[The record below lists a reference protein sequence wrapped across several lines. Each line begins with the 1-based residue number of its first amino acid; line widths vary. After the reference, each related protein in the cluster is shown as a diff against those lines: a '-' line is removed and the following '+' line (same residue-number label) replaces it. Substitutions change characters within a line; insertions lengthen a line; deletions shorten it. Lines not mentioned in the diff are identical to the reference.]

1 MKTVF
6 SGATRQL
13 HHEKFE
19 GNSVIMKHQLMHIPV
34 PEGGLK
40 VGNVYTFMYYVCIIY
55 ICIYM

>member
-40 VGNVYTFMYYVCIIY
+40 VGNVYY
-55 ICIYM
+55 